1 MGAPGERHAARGARR
16 GHTNRRSHPGDG
28 RRTLGVCLSTGASA
42 PRLDGVRAGALGAD
56 RARARRGRVA
66 SAEQERPSRRRAPPA
81 DHARAPSALR
91 GSTPRSRRSRSSRG
105 TRSRPRRR
113 AARARRPPAP
123 RSSQS
128 IPAAPSR
135 SSRTRRPRRSNR
147 SQDRRRGRTPEA
159 PRAART
165 GRAAA
170 GGAGPGCGRG
180 AARRRGA
187 VCRSGAPPEAIVG
200 SWSSPDCLQTPFVAA
215 STRDTSSSVTESSV
229 RPLVST
235 CSSAIA

>member
-1 MGAPGERHAARGARR
+1 MGAPGERRAARSARR
-16 GHTNRRSHPGDG
+16 GHTDRRSRPGDG
-28 RRTLGVCLSTGASA
+28 RRTLGVFLSTGASA
-42 PRLDGVRAGALGAD
+42 PRLDGARAGAIGAD
-56 RARARRGRVA
+56 RGKARRGRVA
-66 SAEQERPSRRRAPPA
+66 SAERERSIRGGAPTA

-128 IPAAPSR
+128 ILAAPSR
-135 SSRTRRPRRSNR
+135 SSRIRRPRRSNR
-147 SQDRRRGRTPEA
+147 SQDRRRGRTPGA

-187 VCRSGAPPEAIVG
+187 GWRSRASPEAIAG
-200 SWSSPDCLQTPFVAA
+200 SWSSPDCCQTPFVAA